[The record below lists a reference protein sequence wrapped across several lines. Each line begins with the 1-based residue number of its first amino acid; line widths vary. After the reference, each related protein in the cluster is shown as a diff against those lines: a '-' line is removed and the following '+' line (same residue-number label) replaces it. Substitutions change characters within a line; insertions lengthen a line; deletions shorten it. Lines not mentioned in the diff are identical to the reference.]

1 MALRALPPVGVGD
14 VSVARALVRG
24 LDAGDVRR
32 ALHEAIEAGFDL
44 VDVAAEEAAEEL
56 VADAIRALRVRDR
69 LIAAYRVP
77 AIVQRLGIPTRD
89 TLLDRLPPR
98 YVQDRVE
105 RVLRATRLEVLPLAQ
120 LDLRAFWRSS
130 PAWPELADTCARL
143 VREGKVL
150 EWGAFVDVVED
161 DTAELVHEPWLATL
175 SVPYNLCER
184 AADAVLAAAAGAT
197 TPPTPAPAAGPPT
210 AASLIVTP
218 FEIVSPGEPAQPAV
232 AAPVPAPQIRVLAR
246 RPLAGGALA
255 GTLGP
260 GAKLRVHDDRR
271 SLDDPTLE
279 RIAVTV
285 ARLAAFTKQ
294 VPPAARSCDAAKA
307 QLERSARPAELHV
320 QTVAELA
327 LRFVIARGAIAL
339 PRLHRREHIP
349 EALLAA
355 HAPPLPP
362 ELVEKLDF

>member
-1 MALRALPPVGVGD
+1 MSLRALPPVGLGD

-24 LDAGDVRR
+24 IDAGDLRR

-69 LIAAYRVP
+69 LIASYRVP
-77 AIVQRLGIPTRD
+77 AIAQRLGIPTRD
-89 TLLDRLPPR
+89 TLLDRLSPR

-120 LDLRAFWRSS
+120 LELRAFWRSS
-130 PAWPELADTCARL
+130 PAWPELVGTCARL

-150 EWGAFVDVVED
+150 EWGGVVDAVED

-175 SVPYNLCER
+175 SVPYSLCER
-184 AADAVLAAAAGAT
+184 AADAVLAAASGAT
-197 TPPTPAPAAGPPT
+197 PLPAAAPAAPPT
-210 AASLIVTP
+210 TSLILTP
-218 FEIVSPGEPAQPAV
+218 FDIIPPSEPAPPAV
-232 AAPVPAPQIRVLAR
+232 TAPVPAPRIRVLAR

-271 SLDDPTLE
+271 SLDERTLE
-279 RIAVTV
+279 RIAVAV

-307 QLERSARPAELHV
+307 QLEQNERPAERYV

-349 EALLAA
+349 EALLVA
-355 HAPPLPP
+355 HAPPLPR
-362 ELVEKLDF
+362 ELLEKLDI